1 MGVAVVKGLQGPAD
15 QQYDKLHACAK
26 HFAVHSGPEW
36 NRHSFNAEQIDPRDL
51 YETYLPAFK
60 ALVTEG
66 DVQQVMCAY
75 NRFEGEPCCGS
86 NRLLME
92 ILRGE
97 WGYQGVVVAD
107 CGAIADFYREDGHQ
121 THADAAEASAAA
133 VRSGTDLDCG
143 TSYNALLE
151 SVKQGLI
158 SEEELDIS
166 LKRLLRSRFA
176 LGEMDDADKVS
187 WTKIPLSVVASKKHD
202 SLALDMARRSMTLLQ
217 NNNEML
223 PLKRGGLTIAV
234 MGPNANDSVMQWGNY
249 NGTPRR
255 TVTILQGLQA
265 ALGPDDRLIYE
276 QGCSWVERTV
286 IRSIFNRCQSPQGAG
301 FTATYWNNSSREGD
315 PVTSTQVATPF
326 RFSAMG
332 ATVFAPGVN
341 LTGFTASYRSIL
353 TPDESGDVVF
363 DFNCSGIVEL
373 MVDGEKAASFTNRH
387 GTRKVSH
394 TMKVEAGKAYELEI
408 LYEPLKNEAQL
419 HFDLGFK
426 DDLDIRRSLE
436 RVKDADLVIFAGGIS
451 PLLEGEEM
459 GVDLPGF
466 RRGDRTDIELPAVQR
481 ELITAL
487 HREGKKIVLVNC
499 SGSPIALVPETAMC
513 EAILQAWY
521 PGQEGG
527 TAVAEV
533 LFGDYN
539 PAGRLPVTF
548 YSGLSQLPDF
558 EDYSMKGRTYRFMDQ
573 EPLFPFGFGLSY
585 TTFSYGAPQ
594 LNKSVITAGETLKL
608 TVPVTNSGSRDGEE
622 VLQLYLRKVGDAG
635 GPLKTLRSFK
645 RVMIPAGG
653 TAEVAFTLGERE
665 LEWWNESIQSVAVTP
680 GAYELMVG
688 GSSREKDL
696 QTVALTISQ

>member
-1 MGVAVVKGLQGPAD
+1 
-15 QQYDKLHACAK
+15 
-26 HFAVHSGPEW
+26 
-36 NRHSFNAEQIDPRDL
+36 
-51 YETYLPAFK
+51 
-60 ALVTEG
+60 
-66 DVQQVMCAY
+66 
-75 NRFEGEPCCGS
+75 
-86 NRLLME
+86 
-92 ILRGE
+92 
-97 WGYQGVVVAD
+97 
-107 CGAIADFYREDGHQ
+107 
-121 THADAAEASAAA
+121 
-133 VRSGTDLDCG
+133 
-143 TSYNALLE
+143 
-151 SVKQGLI
+151 
-158 SEEELDIS
+158 
-166 LKRLLRSRFA
+166 
-176 LGEMDDADKVS
+176 
-187 WTKIPLSVVASKKHD
+187 
-202 SLALDMARRSMTLLQ
+202 
-217 NNNEML
+217 
-223 PLKRGGLTIAV
+223 
-234 MGPNANDSVMQWGNY
+234 
-249 NGTPRR
+249 
-255 TVTILQGLQA
+255 
-265 ALGPDDRLIYE
+265 
-276 QGCSWVERTV
+276 
-286 IRSIFNRCQSPQGAG
+286 
-301 FTATYWNNSSREGD
+301 
-315 PVTSTQVATPF
+315 
-326 RFSAMG
+326 MG

-363 DFNCSGIVEL
+363 DFNSSGIVEL
-373 MVDGEKAASFTNRH
+373 IVDGEKAASFTNRH

-487 HREGKKIVLVNC
+487 HRAGKKIVLVNC

-653 TAEVAFTLGERE
+653 TAEVAFTLGEQE